1 MGTAVVSWVVSLGM
15 GLSQGKGQGWDSAF
29 PPSPSPSVLHEAGHE
44 VRDHVAGEGVSG
56 SAGGFLVPLGVGPI
70 GYHGEALPSMDMVK
84 GPTEV
89 FWKPN

>member
-29 PPSPSPSVLHEAGHE
+29 LPSPSPSVLHE
-44 VRDHVAGEGVSG
+44 AGEGVSG